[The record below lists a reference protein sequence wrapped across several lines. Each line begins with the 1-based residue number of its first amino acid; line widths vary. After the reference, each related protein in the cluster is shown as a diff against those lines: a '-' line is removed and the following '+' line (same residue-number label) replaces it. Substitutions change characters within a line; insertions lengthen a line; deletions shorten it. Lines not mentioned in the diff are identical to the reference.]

1 MIPDT
6 LQSVPVVK
14 AIEAWEGTAVED
26 GKLDRGELTLVIAP
40 ARLRDTCR
48 YLKEEHGFLRLSG
61 ITAVDH
67 LPENPR
73 FEVVYHLH
81 SVSNNERL
89 RLKSRLPEENPEIDS
104 VTGVWRGADWY
115 EREIYDLF
123 GVKFRGHPNLRRILL
138 PAEWKGHPLRKDYP
152 IDGYKYSYQEE

>member
-6 LQSVPVVK
+6 LHSAPIVK
-14 AIEAWEGTAVED
+14 AIEEWEETAVED

-40 ARLRDTCR
+40 TRLQDTCR
-48 YLKEEHGFLRLSG
+48 YLKEKHGFLRLSG

-89 RLKSRLPEENPEIDS
+89 RLKSLLPEENPEIDS
-104 VTGVWRGADWY
+104 VTGVWRGAAWY

-138 PAEWKGHPLRKDYP
+138 PAGWEGHPLRKDYP
-152 IDGYKYSYQEE
+152 IDGYKYSYREK